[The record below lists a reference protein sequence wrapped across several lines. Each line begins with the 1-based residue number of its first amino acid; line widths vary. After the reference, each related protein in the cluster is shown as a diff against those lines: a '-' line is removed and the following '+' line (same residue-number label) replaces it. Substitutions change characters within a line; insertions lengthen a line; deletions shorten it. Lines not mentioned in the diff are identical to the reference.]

1 MTGRT
6 TYFMKRQLS
15 VLIGMLLVF
24 TVASSVFIYE
34 WLHSTGNYPE
44 AREGVLDAREWK
56 FTDKGIIPLQ
66 GEWEFYKGKL
76 LTPQD
81 FADHAEELHAE
92 RLWLQ
97 VPERWDEKVSDH
109 GHGVGTYRLRLLV
122 SDLDDYSLRI
132 KKIRLSSRIYM
143 GGEKLGGTGHPSLS
157 AQDFIPSNVP
167 FLGRIDAKDKTVDII
182 VQVASFRYVE
192 GGIVQAPEFGL
203 TEDVMNRRD
212 NARMADMIVITTLL
226 AFGIF
231 FAGMFRQWRR
241 EPYLIYFS
249 LFCCSLG
256 LFFSIDNEIIA
267 ANLFPSMS
275 FLLLQKLLF
284 ILPYF
289 TMFFFI
295 HYVRLS
301 LNDQS
306 GRYFKTF
313 IWSSYVYLALLIVV
327 PNDYLITLFWFGAVL
342 QIIGFCFIFLII
354 IRNRQQGVK
363 VYYILLGVFF
373 LTITWIVAQTRYQL
387 AIDSP
392 YYLTITLVL
401 VVLSQSFL
409 MTDQMQ
415 GAFLKSERLAQQ
427 LLVRDRQKDEFL
439 AKTSHELR
447 TPLHGIINL
456 SESLLENK
464 ETPLASEHRENIRLL
479 HLIGRRLSGLVNDI
493 LDMNRIR
500 YGQLN
505 IHLMPV
511 DLFVSTRFV
520 MEILSIAPFNSN
532 VRLVNA
538 LPSKLP
544 LILADENR
552 LRQILYNLLE
562 NGLKYTDQGSV
573 SISAERHGDLLHI
586 SVHDTGKGIPS
597 EAMDNLF
604 HPFFQHDEEGF
615 HSRDGIGLGLSISK
629 QLVELQGGHL
639 QVESEVGVGTRF
651 TFTLPV
657 LIDSIDSMDSVQ
669 EAAVTV
675 EKSEADQLEPSYT
688 GRNKEYGKWTGQQS
702 LHQDGHSPTSLSA
715 LHMSLNHGEMF
726 HILIVDDEPSNLKVA
741 MDAIDSLGHTY
752 TTAGG
757 GMEALEALREMK
769 PDLVLLDLMMPGVSG
784 LDICREIR
792 TLYDLAE
799 LPVLMLTASG
809 QTRDTIAAFSAGAN
823 DILQKPFELAE
834 LRARVQSL
842 LAMKSSSERAVRR
855 EMDFLQA
862 QIPPHFLYNSLNAL
876 VGLSYKNV
884 DKLRET
890 IHHLTTYLRAKFTFV
905 FHGDEVPLERELELV
920 RAYLAIEQLRF
931 GQRLTVRYTI
941 DEDAHILLPPLI
953 LQPIV
958 ENAVRHGIGQKPE
971 GGTVDIIISKRDWGV
986 EIVVED
992 DGTGMDEDKLKLLMT
1007 GKPSGVGIHNVNRRL
1022 QMRYGRSLEIVSQP
1036 NKGTKITIYLTE
1048 ARHA

>member
-6 TYFMKRQLS
+6 TYSMRRQLS
-15 VLIGMLLVF
+15 VLIGMLLIF

-34 WLHSTGNYPE
+34 WLHSTDNYPE
-44 AREGVLDAREWK
+44 AREGVLDARKWN
-56 FTDKGIIPLQ
+56 FSDNGIIPLR

-81 FADHAEELHAE
+81 FADHREELQAE
-92 RLWLQ
+92 RFLLQ
-97 VPERWDEKVSDH
+97 VPGRWDNRVSVD
-109 GHGVGTYRLRLLV
+109 GHGAGTYRLRLLV
-122 SDLDDYSLRI
+122 SDLGDYSLRI

-143 GGEKLGGTGHPSLS
+143 EGEEIGGNGKPALS
-157 AQDFIPSNVP
+157 ARDFIPNNVP
-167 FLGRIDAKDKTVDII
+167 FLGRIDIEDKTVEII

-192 GGIVQAPEFGL
+192 GGLVQAPEFGL
-203 TEDVMNRRD
+203 TTDIMNRRD

-226 AFGIF
+226 AFGVF

-295 HYVRLS
+295 HYVRLY

-392 YYLTITLVL
+392 YYLTITLVI

-505 IHLMPV
+505 VHLKPV
-511 DLFVSTRFV
+511 DLYVSTRFV
-520 MEILSIAPFNSN
+520 METLSIAPFKSS
-532 VRLVNA
+532 VRLVNE
-538 LPSKLP
+538 LPSRLP

-573 SISAERHGDLLHI
+573 SISAERRGELLYI
-586 SVHDTGKGIPS
+586 SVSDTGKGIPS
-597 EAMDNLF
+597 EAMENLF
-604 HPFFQHDEEGF
+604 EPFFQHDEEGF

-639 QVESEVGVGTRF
+639 QVESEVGIGSRF
-651 TFTLPV
+651 TFTLPIF
-657 LIDSIDSMDSVQ
+657 LDSVQ
-669 EAAVTV
+669 EAAVAV
-675 EKSEADQLEPSYT
+675 EKSEADQFNEYIGS
-688 GRNKEYGKWTGQQS
+688 NKEYGKWSQQQS
-702 LHQDGHSPTSLSA
+702 LYQDSHSPPLNASY
-715 LHMSLNHGEMF
+715 MPLNHGEMF

-741 MDAIDSLGHTY
+741 MDALDSLGHSY

-757 GMEALEALREMK
+757 GMEALEALREIK

-876 VGLSYKNV
+876 VGLSYKDV

-931 GQRLTVRYTI
+931 GQRLTVHYTI

-971 GGTVDIIISKRDWGV
+971 GGTVNIIISKREWGV

-992 DGTGMDEDKLKLLMT
+992 DGTGMDEDKLQLLMT

>member
-1 MTGRT
+1 
-6 TYFMKRQLS
+6 
-15 VLIGMLLVF
+15 
-24 TVASSVFIYE
+24 
-34 WLHSTGNYPE
+34 
-44 AREGVLDAREWK
+44 
-56 FTDKGIIPLQ
+56 
-66 GEWEFYKGKL
+66 
-76 LTPQD
+76 
-81 FADHAEELHAE
+81 
-92 RLWLQ
+92 
-97 VPERWDEKVSDH
+97 
-109 GHGVGTYRLRLLV
+109 
-122 SDLDDYSLRI
+122 
-132 KKIRLSSRIYM
+132 
-143 GGEKLGGTGHPSLS
+143 
-157 AQDFIPSNVP
+157 
-167 FLGRIDAKDKTVDII
+167 
-182 VQVASFRYVE
+182 
-192 GGIVQAPEFGL
+192 
-203 TEDVMNRRD
+203 
-212 NARMADMIVITTLL
+212 
-226 AFGIF
+226 
-231 FAGMFRQWRR
+231 
-241 EPYLIYFS
+241 
-249 LFCCSLG
+249 
-256 LFFSIDNEIIA
+256 
-267 ANLFPSMS
+267 
-275 FLLLQKLLF
+275 
-284 ILPYF
+284 
-289 TMFFFI
+289 MFFFI
-295 HYVRLS
+295 HYVRLY

-313 IWSSYVYLALLIVV
+313 IWSSYVYLLLLIVA

-415 GAFLKSERLAQQ
+415 GSFLKSERLAQQ

-505 IHLMPV
+505 VHLKPV
-511 DLFVSTRFV
+511 DLYVSTRFV
-520 MEILSIAPFNSN
+520 METLSIAPFKSS
-532 VRLVNA
+532 VRLVNE
-538 LPSKLP
+538 LPSRLP

-573 SISAERHGDLLHI
+573 SISAERSGALLYI
-586 SVHDTGKGIPS
+586 AVSDTGRGIPN
-597 EAMDNLF
+597 EAMENLF
-604 HPFFQHDEEGF
+604 EPFFQHDDEGF
-615 HSRDGIGLGLSISK
+615 RSRDGIGLGLSISK

-639 QVESEVGVGTRF
+639 QVESEVGIGSRF
-651 TFTLPV
+651 IFTLPIF
-657 LIDSIDSMDSVQ
+657 LDSVQ
-669 EAAVTV
+669 EAAVAV
-675 EKSEADQLEPSYT
+675 EKSETDQLNPSYT
-688 GRNKEYGKWTGQQS
+688 GRNKEYGKWTGQPS
-702 LHQDGHSPTSLSA
+702 LHQDGHALPTLSA
-715 LHMSLNHGEMF
+715 RHMPLNHGEMF

-757 GMEALEALREMK
+757 GIEALETLREIK

-792 TLYDLAE
+792 TLYDLSE

-842 LAMKSSSERAVRR
+842 LAMKSSSERAIRR

-876 VGLSYKNV
+876 VGLSYKDV

-931 GQRLTVRYTI
+931 GQRLIVRYTI

-992 DGTGMDEDKLKLLMT
+992 DGVGMDEDKLKLLIT

>member
-1 MTGRT
+1 
-6 TYFMKRQLS
+6 MKRQLS

-24 TVASSVFIYE
+24 AVATSVFIYE
-34 WLHSTGNYPE
+34 WLHTTGNYPE
-44 AREGVLDAREWK
+44 ATAGVLDAREWK
-56 FTDKGIIPLQ
+56 FSDKGIIPLR

-81 FADHAEELHAE
+81 FADHTEELQAE
-92 RLWLQ
+92 RLMLQ
-97 VPERWDEKVSDH
+97 VPGRWDNSVSDY
-109 GHGVGTYRLRLLV
+109 GHGAGTYRLRLLV
-122 SDLDDYSLRI
+122 SDLGDYSLRI
-132 KKIRLSSRIYM
+132 KKTRLSSRIYI
-143 GGEKLGGTGHPSLS
+143 GGEEIGGNGQPALS
-157 AQDFIPSNVP
+157 AQDFIPNNVP
-167 FLGRIDAKDKTVDII
+167 FLGRIEAKDKNIEII
-182 VQVASFRYVE
+182 VQVASFRYVQ
-192 GGIVQAPEFGL
+192 GGLVQAPEFGL
-203 TEDVMNRRD
+203 TESVMGRRD

-267 ANLFPSMS
+267 ANIFPSMS
-275 FLLLQKLLF
+275 FTLLQKLIF

-289 TMFFFI
+289 TMFFFT
-295 HYVRLS
+295 HYVRLN

-306 GRYFKTF
+306 GPYFKIF
-313 IWSSYVYLALLIVV
+313 IWFSYVYLALLILV
-327 PNDYLITLFWFGAVL
+327 PNDYLTSLFWFGAIL

-354 IRNRQQGVK
+354 IRNRHQGVRI
-363 VYYILLGVFF
+363 YYILLGVFF

-392 YYLTITLVL
+392 YYLTITIVL

-427 LLVRDRQKDEFL
+427 LLIRDRQKDEFL

-464 ETPLASEHRENIRLL
+464 EVPLPSEHRENIRLL

-493 LDMNRIR
+493 LDMNRIQ

-505 IHLMPV
+505 VHLMPV
-511 DLFVSTRFV
+511 DLYVSTRFV
-520 MEILSIAPFNSN
+520 METLSIAPIKSS
-532 VRLVNA
+532 VRLVND
-538 LPSKLP
+538 LPPKLP

-552 LRQILYNLLE
+552 LRQVLYNLLE
-562 NGLKYTDQGSV
+562 NGLKYTDQGTV
-573 SISAERHGDLLHI
+573 SISAEQRGELLCI
-586 SVHDTGKGIPS
+586 SVSDTGKGIPS
-597 EAMDNLF
+597 EAMGNLF
-604 HPFFQHDEEGF
+604 EPFFQHNEEGF

-639 QVESEVGVGTRF
+639 QVESEVGVGSRF

-657 LIDSIDSMDSVQ
+657 LINSIDSIDSGQ
-669 EAAVTV
+669 EAAITV
-675 EKSEADQLEPSYT
+675 EKSEANQHDQSKM
-688 GRNKEYGKWTGQQS
+688 GSNRSNKKYGNWSEQHPLLQEGYAPPLMAS
-702 LHQDGHSPTSLSA
+702 HLP
-715 LHMSLNHGEMF
+715 LNHGEVF

-757 GMEALEALREMK
+757 GMEALEALRELK
-769 PDLVLLDLMMPGVSG
+769 PDLVLLDLMMPEVSG
-784 LDICREIR
+784 LDICLEIR

-842 LAMKSSSERAVRR
+842 LAMKSSSERAIRR

-876 VGLSYKNV
+876 VGLSYKDV

-958 ENAVRHGIGQKPE
+958 ENAVRHGIGQKPA
-971 GGTVDIIISKRDWGV
+971 GGTVNIIISKRDWGV

-992 DGTGMDEDKLKLLMT
+992 DGIGMDEDKLRLIMT

-1022 QMRYGRSLEIVSQP
+1022 QMRYRKSLEIVSQP

-1048 ARHA
+1048 A

>member
-1 MTGRT
+1 
-6 TYFMKRQLS
+6 
-15 VLIGMLLVF
+15 
-24 TVASSVFIYE
+24 
-34 WLHSTGNYPE
+34 
-44 AREGVLDAREWK
+44 
-56 FTDKGIIPLQ
+56 
-66 GEWEFYKGKL
+66 
-76 LTPQD
+76 
-81 FADHAEELHAE
+81 
-92 RLWLQ
+92 
-97 VPERWDEKVSDH
+97 
-109 GHGVGTYRLRLLV
+109 
-122 SDLDDYSLRI
+122 
-132 KKIRLSSRIYM
+132 
-143 GGEKLGGTGHPSLS
+143 
-157 AQDFIPSNVP
+157 
-167 FLGRIDAKDKTVDII
+167 
-182 VQVASFRYVE
+182 
-192 GGIVQAPEFGL
+192 
-203 TEDVMNRRD
+203 
-212 NARMADMIVITTLL
+212 
-226 AFGIF
+226 
-231 FAGMFRQWRR
+231 MFRQWRR

-295 HYVRLS
+295 HYVRLY

-313 IWSSYVYLALLIVV
+313 IWSSYVYLLLLIVA

-415 GAFLKSERLAQQ
+415 GSFLKSERLAQQ

-505 IHLMPV
+505 VHLKPV
-511 DLFVSTRFV
+511 DLYVSTRFV
-520 MEILSIAPFNSN
+520 METLSIAPFKSS
-532 VRLVNA
+532 VRLVNE
-538 LPSKLP
+538 LPSRLP

-573 SISAERHGDLLHI
+573 SISAERSGALLYI
-586 SVHDTGKGIPS
+586 AVSDTGRGIPN
-597 EAMDNLF
+597 EAMENLF
-604 HPFFQHDEEGF
+604 EPFFQHDDEGF
-615 HSRDGIGLGLSISK
+615 RSRDGIGLGLSISK

-639 QVESEVGVGTRF
+639 QVESEVGIGSRF
-651 TFTLPV
+651 IFTLPIF
-657 LIDSIDSMDSVQ
+657 LDSVQ
-669 EAAVTV
+669 EAAVAV
-675 EKSEADQLEPSYT
+675 EKSETDQLNPSYT
-688 GRNKEYGKWTGQQS
+688 GRNKEYGKWTGQPS
-702 LHQDGHSPTSLSA
+702 LHQDGHALPTFSA
-715 LHMSLNHGEMF
+715 RHMPLNHGEMF

-757 GMEALEALREMK
+757 GIEALETLREIK

-792 TLYDLAE
+792 TLYDLSE

-842 LAMKSSSERAVRR
+842 LAMKSSSERAIRR

-876 VGLSYKNV
+876 VGLSYKDV

-931 GQRLTVRYTI
+931 GQRLIVRYTI

-992 DGTGMDEDKLKLLMT
+992 DGVGMDEDKLKLLIT

>member
-6 TYFMKRQLS
+6 IYFMKRQLS

-44 AREGVLDAREWK
+44 AREGVLDAREWR
-56 FTDKGIIPLQ
+56 FSDKGIIPLR

-81 FADHAEELHAE
+81 FADHGDELQAE
-92 RLWLQ
+92 RLLLQ
-97 VPERWDEKVSDH
+97 VPGRWDDYVLDN
-109 GHGVGTYRLRLLV
+109 GHGSGTYRLRLLI
-122 SDLDDYSLRI
+122 SDLGDYSLRI

-143 GGEKLGGTGHPSLS
+143 GGEDIGGNGQPALS
-157 AQDFIPSNVP
+157 AQDFIPNNVP
-167 FLGRIDAKDKTVDII
+167 FLGRIDAKDKTVEII
-182 VQVASFRYVE
+182 VQVASFRYVQ
-192 GGIVQAPEFGL
+192 GGLVQAPEFGL
-203 TEDVMNRRD
+203 TENVMHRRD

-295 HYVRLS
+295 HYVRLY

-306 GRYFKTF
+306 GLYFKTF
-313 IWSSYVYLALLIVV
+313 IWSSYVYLLLLIVA
-327 PNDYLITLFWFGAVL
+327 PNEYLLTLFWFGAVL
-342 QIIGFCFIFLII
+342 QIVGFCFIFLII
-354 IRNRQQGVK
+354 IRNRHQGVRI
-363 VYYILLGVFF
+363 YYILLGVFF
-373 LTITWIVAQTRYQL
+373 LTITWIVAQARYQL

-415 GAFLKSERLAQQ
+415 GEFLKSERLAQQ
-427 LLVRDRQKDEFL
+427 LLIRDRQKDEFL

-464 ETPLASEHRENIRLL
+464 GTPLASEHRENIRLL

-505 IHLMPV
+505 VHLKPV
-511 DLFVSTRFV
+511 DLYVSTRFV
-520 MEILSIAPFNSN
+520 METLSIAPLKSS
-532 VRLVNA
+532 VRLVNE
-538 LPSKLP
+538 LPSRLP

-562 NGLKYTDQGSV
+562 NGLKYTDQGYV
-573 SISAERHGDLLHI
+573 SISAERRGDFLFI
-586 SVHDTGKGIPS
+586 TVRDTGKGIPQ
-597 EAMDNLF
+597 EAMENLF
-604 HPFFQHDEEGF
+604 EPFFQHDEEGSN
-615 HSRDGIGLGLSISK
+615 SRDGIGLGLSISK

-639 QVESEVGVGTRF
+639 QVHSEVGVGSSF
-651 TFTLPV
+651 TFTLPIY
-657 LIDSIDSMDSVQ
+657 LESVQ

-675 EKSEADQLEPSYT
+675 EKSEADQHNQLFTES
-688 GRNKEYGKWTGQQS
+688 NKEYGSWSVQQHLDQGVHATPLNAS
-702 LHQDGHSPTSLSA
+702 
-715 LHMSLNHGEMF
+715 HMPLNHEEMF

-741 MDAIDSLGHTY
+741 MDAIESLGHTY

-757 GMEALEALREMK
+757 GIEALNALRELK
-769 PDLVLLDLMMPGVSG
+769 PDLVLLDLMMPGISG

-792 TLYDLAE
+792 TFYDLAE

-809 QTRDTIAAFSAGAN
+809 QTRDTLAAFSAGAN

-876 VGLSYKNV
+876 VGLSYKDV

-941 DEDAHILLPPLI
+941 DRDAHILLPPLI

-971 GGTVDIIISKRDWGV
+971 GGTVDIVISKRDWGV

-992 DGTGMDEDKLKLLMT
+992 DGVGMDEAKLKLLMK
-1007 GKPSGVGIHNVNRRL
+1007 GKPNGVGIHNVNRRL

-1036 NKGTKITIYLTE
+1036 NKGTKITINLME
-1048 ARHA
+1048 ARHAKSDSN